1 MTTYSQNIDQAIKQL
16 GIDELTAMQKEMIA
30 GVASKS
36 DITLLAPTGSG
47 KTLAFLLPLLNSIDI
62 KSKEVQVLII
72 APSREL
78 AIQIASVWE
87 QMKNGFRVTCCYGGH
102 PMMDEKNQLL
112 NLHPTVVVGT
122 PGRILD
128 HLERG
133 HLRTSSVKQVIID
146 EFDKSLEL
154 GFQEQMEQIVDVL
167 PVVEQHMLVSATDT
181 SELPAF
187 ADMSS
192 DAIRVNYLTDQKPL
206 TIYRVDSPDKD
217 KIDALHLLLSSF
229 KGEQAILFCN
239 YRESVERICNQLA
252 DRNVKSSAYHGGM
265 EQEDREL
272 SLFCFSV
279 GASQLLVSTD
289 LAARGLDI
297 PNVKHIVHYHLPVD
311 GESFTHRNG
320 RTARWESD
328 GAAYLLLH
336 SSERI
341 PDYLE
346 ERLNGTANTP
356 ALAEWKLP
364 AQLIAIPKP
373 TYQVIYVGRGKQHK
387 LSKGDLVG
395 FFCKIGGLKSD
406 DIGRI
411 LLLPRVSFV
420 SVKSSSSKQMLRL
433 VQGEKIKGQKTI
445 FRPV

>member
-1 MTTYSQNIDQAIKQL
+1 MTAYSQKIKQAIEQL
-16 GIDELTAMQKEMIA
+16 GIKELTAMQKEMMV
-30 GVASKS
+30 GVASQS

-47 KTLAFLLPLLNSIDI
+47 KTLAFLLPLLNSMDPQ
-62 KSKEVQVLII
+62 SKEVQVLII

-87 QMKNGFRVTCCYGGH
+87 QMKNGFRVSCCYGGH
-102 PMMDEKNQLL
+102 PMADEKNQLL
-112 NLHPTVVVGT
+112 NLNPTVVVGT

-133 HLRTSSVKQVIID
+133 TLKTTSVKQVIID

-154 GFQEQMEQIVDVL
+154 GFQEQMEQIVDAL
-167 PVVEQHMLVSATDT
+167 PVVKQHILVSATDT
-181 SELPAF
+181 SNLPDF
-187 ADMSS
+187 ADMSA
-192 DAIRVNYLTDQKPL
+192 DAIRVNYLTDKKPL
-206 TIYRVDSPDKD
+206 TIYRVESPDKD
-217 KIDALHLLLSSF
+217 KIDSLHLLLSSF

-239 YRESVERICNQLA
+239 YRESVERICNELA
-252 DRNVKSSAYHGGM
+252 ERDVKSSAYHGGM
-265 EQEDREL
+265 EQEDREM
-272 SLFCFSV
+272 SLFRFSV

-320 RTARWESD
+320 RTARWEAD

-341 PDYLE
+341 PDYIQEKLDE
-346 ERLNGTANTP
+346 STDSTA
-356 ALAEWKLP
+356 LP
-364 AQLIAIPKP
+364 KWELPKQLIAIPKP
-373 TYQVIYVGRGKQHK
+373 KYQVVYIGRGKQHK

-395 FFCKIGGLKSD
+395 FFCKKGGLKSN

-420 SVKSSSSKQMLRL
+420 SVRSSVAKQMLRL

-445 FRPV
+445 FKVV

>member
-1 MTTYSQNIDQAIKQL
+1 MTTYSRKINQAIVQL
-16 GIDELTAMQKEMIA
+16 GIDELTAMQKEMIV
-30 GVASKS
+30 GVASQS
-36 DITLLAPTGSG
+36 DVTLLAPTGSG
-47 KTLAFLLPLLNSIDI
+47 KTLAFLLPLLDSIDPE
-62 KSKEVQVLII
+62 SKEVQVLII

-102 PMMDEKNQLL
+102 SLMDEKNQLL
-112 NLHPTVVVGT
+112 NLNPTLVVGT

-133 HLRTSSVKQVIID
+133 HLKTSSVKQVIID

-154 GFQEQMEQIVDVL
+154 GFQEQMEQIVDAL
-167 PVVEQHMLVSATDT
+167 PVVEQHLLVSATDT
-181 SELPAF
+181 SNLPAF
-187 ADMSS
+187 ADMSA
-192 DAIRVNYLTDQKPL
+192 DAIRVDYLTDKKPL
-206 TIYRVDSPDKD
+206 KIYRVTSPDKD
-217 KIDALHLLLSSF
+217 KIESLHLLLSSF

-239 YRESVERICNQLA
+239 YRESVERICAQLA
-252 DRNVKSSAYHGGM
+252 DRNVESSAYHGGM

-272 SLFCFSV
+272 SLFRFSV

-297 PNVKHIVHYHLPVD
+297 PNVKHIVHYHLPID

-336 SSERI
+336 SSETI
-341 PDYLE
+341 PDYIQEKLDE
-346 ERLNGTANTP
+346 SADLKTLP
-356 ALAEWKLP
+356 EWKLP
-364 AQLIAIPKP
+364 KQLIAIPKP
-373 TYQVIYVGRGKQHK
+373 NFQVIYVGRGKQHK

-395 FFCKIGGLKSD
+395 FFCKIGGLKNS

-420 SVKSSSSKQMLRL
+420 SVKSSAAKQMLQL

-445 FRPV
+445 FKPV

>member
-1 MTTYSQNIDQAIKQL
+1 MTTYSQKINQAIEQL
-16 GIDELTAMQKEMIA
+16 GIDKLTAMQQEMLA
-30 GVASKS
+30 GVASQS

-47 KTLAFLLPLLNSIDI
+47 KTLAFLLPLLNSLDI
-62 KSKEVQVLII
+62 KSTDVQVLII

-102 PMMDEKNQLL
+102 SMADEKNQLV
-112 NLHPTVVVGT
+112 NLHPSVVVGT

-133 HLRTSSVKQVIID
+133 FLQTSSVKQVIID

-154 GFQEQMEQIVDVL
+154 GFQEQMEQIVDAL
-167 PVVEQHMLVSATDT
+167 PVVEQHILVSATDT
-181 SELPAF
+181 SDLPAF
-187 ADMSS
+187 ADMSA

-206 TIYRVDSPDKD
+206 TIYRVDSPEKD
-217 KIDALHLLLSSF
+217 KIESLHLLLSSF

-239 YRESVERICNQLA
+239 YRESVERICAQLA
-252 DRNVKSSAYHGGM
+252 DHNVASSAYHGGM

-272 SLFCFSV
+272 SLFRFSV

-341 PDYLE
+341 PDYIQEKLDE
-346 ERLNGTANTP
+346 LGDFP
-356 ALAEWKLP
+356 EWKLP
-364 AQLIAIPKP
+364 GQLLAIPKP
-373 TYQVIYVGRGKQHK
+373 AYQVIYVGRGKQHK

-395 FFCKIGGLKSD
+395 FFCKIGGLKSN

-420 SVKSSSSKQMLRL
+420 SVKSSSVKQMLRL

-445 FRPV
+445 FKSV